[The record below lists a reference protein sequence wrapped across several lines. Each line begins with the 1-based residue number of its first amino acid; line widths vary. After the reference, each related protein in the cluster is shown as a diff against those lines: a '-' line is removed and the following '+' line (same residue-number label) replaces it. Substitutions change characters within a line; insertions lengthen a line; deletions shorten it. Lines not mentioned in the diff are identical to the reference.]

1 MIKGFKIANKNM
13 PHKRFKISNKN
24 MHHKRFKIYK
34 QKYTLRKI

>member
-13 PHKRFKISNKN
+13 PHKRFKN
-24 MHHKRFKIYK
+24 YK